1 MLKIE
6 KVEISG
12 FKSFSDATE
21 VSFPDGITAVV
32 GPNGCGK
39 SNIGDAI
46 NWVLGEQS
54 ARMLRGTSMQDV
66 IFNGSEKRKPVGL
79 AEVSL
84 QLAGRVNGNGD
95 APKTIKITRRLFR
108 TGESEYLLNDQRSRL
123 RDIQDLLRE
132 ERVGAQTYAT
142 IEQGKIDQILNA
154 KPKDRRLII
163 EEAAGVAGFKH
174 KRRLAELKLEATQA
188 NLLRV
193 NDIVQEVERQIGSLK
208 RQAAKARRY
217 SEIREQMRGTN
228 LERIVSTLVRRPH
241 GKLLAAVAGA
251 VPIVP
256 LLSEVVLRIRCRQPI
271 HGFCETEQDAI
282 FAQLGRARHANA
294 RTGESHPL

>member
-142 IEQGKIDQILNA
+142 IEQG
-154 KPKDRRLII
+154 
-163 EEAAGVAGFKH
+163 
-174 KRRLAELKLEATQA
+174 
-188 NLLRV
+188 
-193 NDIVQEVERQIGSLK
+193 
-208 RQAAKARRY
+208 
-217 SEIREQMRGTN
+217 
-228 LERIVSTLVRRPH
+228 
-241 GKLLAAVAGA
+241 
-251 VPIVP
+251 
-256 LLSEVVLRIRCRQPI
+256 
-271 HGFCETEQDAI
+271 
-282 FAQLGRARHANA
+282 
-294 RTGESHPL
+294 